1 MQKLGLLCKF
11 SNPLPHSL
19 SSHFPLICQGC
30 CLLLRGADSERAPGG
45 DTGKQIRGTLPHY
58 GQVWIR
64 KIINISQ
71 PSCLHFSD
79 GWADRAD
86 VIQGLETAA
95 VGKIRKLLLY

>member
-1 MQKLGLLCKF
+1 M
-11 SNPLPHSL
+11 
-19 SSHFPLICQGC
+19 
-30 CLLLRGADSERAPGG
+30 LLRGSDSERAPGG
-45 DTGKQIRGTLPHY
+45 DTGKQIRGTLSHY

-71 PSCLHFSD
+71 PSFLHFSD

-95 VGKIRKLLLY
+95 VGKIIKLLL